1 MLIVV
6 VVVSDYIPV
15 LYTRG
20 RREYRGK
27 QQVDTTNDLP
37 WGTNN
42 NNTKD
47 TITYRQKTNNV

>member
-1 MLIVV
+1 MLIV

-20 RREYRGK
+20 RREYKGK
-27 QQVDTTNDLP
+27 QQVDITNDLP

-47 TITYRQKTNNV
+47 TIYYLQTKNQ